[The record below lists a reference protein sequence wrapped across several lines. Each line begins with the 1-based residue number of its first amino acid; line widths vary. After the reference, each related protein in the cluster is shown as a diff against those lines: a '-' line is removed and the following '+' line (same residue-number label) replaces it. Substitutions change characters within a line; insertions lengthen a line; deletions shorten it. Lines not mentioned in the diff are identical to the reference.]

1 VSHQTVHPVQGK
13 GPTPRTPVTREGN
26 LAVVRNV
33 LRRAREFAGQAF
45 TQEID
50 AALECL
56 EDLVEE
62 KKHESES
69 SNRRASRGAASL
81 RD

>member
-1 VSHQTVHPVQGK
+1 VSHETVHPMQGK
-13 GPTPRTPVTREGN
+13 EPTPRTPVTPEGN

-45 TQEID
+45 THEID

-56 EDLVEE
+56 DELAGGGVEQAMM
-62 KKHESES
+62 K
-69 SNRRASRGAASL
+69 
-81 RD
+81 